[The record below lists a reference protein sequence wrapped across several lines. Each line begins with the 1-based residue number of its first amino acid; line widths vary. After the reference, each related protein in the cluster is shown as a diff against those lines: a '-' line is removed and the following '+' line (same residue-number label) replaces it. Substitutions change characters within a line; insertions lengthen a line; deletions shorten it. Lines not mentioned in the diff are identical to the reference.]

1 MKPPYESIPRELNEF
16 FEVCRD
22 DDARIDEH
30 IDRLLASVPG
40 DRLAAGI
47 VDVLAAGM
55 PVDWPSALQLVGILA
70 NESPELWSALIQA
83 IESREDLE
91 IPALME
97 GIALLRQADRLPATG
112 RCSDLAEEWAEATAG
127 DNAEVET
134 LIRLVEED
142 PEDATTW
149 LGEVAEWSVADRNR
163 LIEQLRTHP
172 PGHGRDTL
180 LSWIESIDADGLEA
194 ESAESEKTADVPVSL
209 SPSWELAKPDVRPL
223 WITDLTETGT
233 FGVGLET
240 AISSPCVR
248 IVVAGSLLAGLQ
260 YANSFEPS
268 DDAFEP
274 RMPEGRNLSFHPV
287 LVRQMIREL
296 VRIGFSGKSVPTR
309 TDSILETLLR
319 EISPEQESDAAQWE
333 RWTRILVDSNPLDRR
348 PSALFADARETLDG
362 LGYWLVPDTLAKELA
377 SEFRFRT
384 DDTEIERVRG
394 VMRVWFERS
403 LGPRMGGLIEALRQ
417 MGYFWLSLG
426 ELDGR
431 DDPTLWHSRA
441 RASARIVA
449 DLSDPSRVV
458 ATHPFVEQFM
468 LRVFAAAASG

>member
-1 MKPPYESIPRELNEF
+1 MKPPYESIPQELNKF
-16 FEVCRD
+16 FEACRG
-22 DDARIDEH
+22 DDALIDEH
-30 IDRLLASVPG
+30 IDRLLASIPG

-47 VDVLAAGM
+47 ADVLAAGM
-55 PVDWPSALQLVGILA
+55 PVDWPSALQLVGMLA
-70 NESPELWSALIQA
+70 NDSLELWPALIKA

-97 GIALLRQADRLPATG
+97 GVALLRQADRLPATG
-112 RCSDLAEEWAEATAG
+112 RCGELAEEWAEATAG

-149 LGEVAEWSVADRNR
+149 LGEIAEWSAADRNR

-194 ESAESEKTADVPVSL
+194 ESAESERTGDVPVSL
-209 SPSWELAKPDVRPL
+209 SPSWELAKPEVRPL
-223 WITDLTETGT
+223 WMTDLTDTGT
-233 FGVGLET
+233 FGAGLET
-240 AISSPCVR
+240 VISSPCVR
-248 IVVAGSLLAGLQ
+248 IVVAGSLLTGLQ
-260 YANSFEPS
+260 YANSFEPA

-274 RMPEGRNLSFHPV
+274 RMPEGRHLSFHPV

-296 VRIGFSGKSVPTR
+296 VRTGFVGKNVLARIDT
-309 TDSILETLLR
+309 IFETLLR
-319 EISPEQESDAAQWE
+319 EIAPESESDFAQWE

-348 PSALFADARETLDG
+348 PAALLADARETLDG
-362 LGYWLVPDTLAKELA
+362 LGHWLVPDALAKELA
-377 SEFRFRT
+377 SEFRFRI
-384 DDTEIERVRG
+384 DETEIDRVRG

-426 ELDGR
+426 DLDFR
-431 DDPTLWHSRA
+431 DDPSPWHSRA

-458 ATHPFVEQFM
+458 ATHPFVEEFM
-468 LRVFAAAASG
+468 LRVFTAAAG